1 MPKHAITN
9 IVSRDYALSF
19 IAFFGFLAAYH
30 ALTPTLPL
38 YLARLGS
45 NEREIGV
52 LVGTIGVS
60 SLVTRL
66 LVGRVLLKHSEKVVM
81 MWGAVMF
88 SLSFLALIVLRPFWP
103 LLVVRLL
110 QGIAFASL
118 DTAAIAYVIRIVP
131 ETYRSRAI
139 NYFLL
144 APSLASAIA
153 ATSGVY
159 VVNEYGFPLLLLV
172 CTGLPLGSFLLS
184 LKLKGPEM
192 GKQPVRSTKNRLFFQ
207 RKILAPAIM
216 SFLFY
221 VSLSGV
227 RAFFPLYSLQCGVK
241 NPGYFFSA
249 SAIMVV
255 AVRMF
260 GGRVFETYG
269 KEKVIATFI
278 LVSAASVTTLALSS
292 TLVMF
297 VLVGLVWGMA
307 IAFLI
312 PVSMAYALEFAGSSD
327 GSAVGSY
334 QTAMDSGIAL
344 GPVITGFIVPHTGYR
359 VAFLFLAFTCLANF
373 GYFRFY
379 LRKKARAV
387 RTG

>member
-1 MPKHAITN
+1 
-9 IVSRDYALSF
+9 
-19 IAFFGFLAAYH
+19 
-30 ALTPTLPL
+30 LTPTLPL

-45 NEREIGV
+45 NEKEIGV

-60 SLVTRL
+60 SLVARL
-66 LVGRVLLKHSEKVVM
+66 IVGRILLRYSEKIVM
-81 MWGAVMF
+81 MWGALIF
-88 SLSFLALIVLRPFWP
+88 SLSFLGLIVLRPFWP
-103 LLVVRLL
+103 LFVVRLL

-118 DTAAIAYVIRIVP
+118 DTAAIAYVVRIVP
-131 ETYRSRAI
+131 EGYRSRAI
-139 NYFLL
+139 SYFLL

-172 CTGLPLGSFLLS
+172 CTGLPLCSLLLS
-184 LKLKGPEM
+184 SRLKEHEMRGPVPLP
-192 GKQPVRSTKNRLFFQ
+192 GKNNVFFQ
-207 RKILAPAIM
+207 RKVLAPAFM

-227 RAFFPLYSLQCGVK
+227 RAFFPLFSVECGVT

-260 GGRVFETYG
+260 GGKVFETYG
-269 KEKVIATFI
+269 KERVIAVFT
-278 LVSAASVTTLALSS
+278 LVSAASVTTLSLSS
-292 TLVMF
+292 SLAMF
-297 VLVGLVWGMA
+297 VLVGLVWGIA

-312 PVSMAYALEFAGSSD
+312 PVFMAYALEYAGSSD

-334 QTAMDSGIAL
+334 QAAMDSGIAL
-344 GPVITGFIVPHTGYR
+344 GPVITGLMVPHTGYR
-359 VAFLFLAFTCLANF
+359 TAFLFLALTCLANL

-379 LRKKARAV
+379 LRKRAHGMAR
-387 RTG
+387 R

>member
-1 MPKHAITN
+1 MAKHAITN

-45 NEREIGV
+45 NKREIGV

-60 SLVTRL
+60 SLVARL
-66 LVGRVLLKHSEKVVM
+66 LVGRILLRYSEKVVM

-88 SLSFLALIVLRPFWP
+88 FLRFLALMVLRPFWP
-103 LLVVRLL
+103 LFVVRLL
-110 QGIAFASL
+110 QGTAFASL
-118 DTAAIAYVIRIVP
+118 DTAAIAYVVRIVP

-172 CTGLPLGSFLLS
+172 CTGLPLCSFLLS
-184 LKLKGPEM
+184 LKLKGQEM
-192 GKQPVRSTKNRLFFQ
+192 EKRPVPSTKNRLFFQ

-227 RAFFPLYSLQCGVK
+227 RAFFPLYSLQCGVR

-260 GGRVFETYG
+260 GGKVFETYS

-278 LVSAASVTTLALSS
+278 LISRQR
-292 TLVMF
+292 
-297 VLVGLVWGMA
+297 GD
-307 IAFLI
+307 I
-312 PVSMAYALEFAGSSD
+312 
-327 GSAVGSY
+327 
-334 QTAMDSGIAL
+334 
-344 GPVITGFIVPHTGYR
+344 GFIKYPCDVRSRGAGLGDGNSLPHPRLHGI
-359 VAFLFLAFTCLANF
+359 CP
-373 GYFRFY
+373 
-379 LRKKARAV
+379 
-387 RTG
+387 